1 MAMDDRI
8 RREGDNAEL
17 LRAIIAHLAEGVLIL
32 DRRGG
37 IIMANPA
44 AEAIFGLPAAQLIG
58 TGPADERLDPVREDG
73 SAWPPDA
80 HPSLD
85 TLATGKPHRGVI
97 KGVKRPDGSRA
108 WLSINT
114 TLVEL
119 PAPYGG
125 HGVVASLVDV
135 TGAVEARHALQTSE
149 QRFRDLTELSADWY
163 WEQDAEFRFV
173 EMSSGAQTRIGMP
186 PQDFLGKRRWDF
198 PWLNMSEADWSA
210 HRAAL
215 ERHEPFHDLQLRR
228 RDENGDSVIIS
239 VSGKPVFDAR
249 GRLTGYRGVG
259 RNITQRKRTKR
270 NLREIVERFRSLTE
284 LSSDWYWEMDAD
296 LRFTYVSEGIRKVR
310 GVAPE
315 TLLGKR
321 RWDSKDIVGSQEE
334 MARHRATLEAHLPFR
349 DFVLARSNAD
359 GKITYVSHT
368 GRPIFD
374 EKGVFRGYRGVARD
388 ITARVRAEEDLAR
401 MAHYDPLTGLPNR
414 TLLLDRLQRAM
425 ARADRGQRLLA
436 VMFLDLDQFK
446 EINDSLGHATGD
458 TVLKEAA
465 LRLENCLRLTDTV
478 ARLGGDEFT
487 ILLEDVGSVDEI
499 SRIADKLLK
508 AISAPAEV
516 AGHEL
521 HLSTSIGVTVYPLDD
536 QNADT
541 LLRNADLAMYHA
553 KQEGRNNVQFF
564 SRDMSE
570 RTEKRVDLLARL
582 RGAIARDELQLHYQ
596 PQVDVRSGGIIGVEA
611 LLRWNDPERGLVPP
625 MHFIPLAEDTG
636 LIIAI
641 GEWVL
646 REACAQAKR
655 WLDLGLGPLTMA
667 VNLSPRQFRE
677 KNLVQMV
684 AAILAETGLAPDR
697 LDLEITESSM
707 MHRAEEA
714 AAGLRALHALGVQIS
729 LDDFGT
735 GYSSLA
741 YLHRFPVHTLK
752 VDQSFVR
759 DIKSDRDDAAIVST
773 VLSLARQMGLK
784 ALAEGVETEAQLSFL
799 RTRGCDSFQGYL
811 FCRPQPAADVEA
823 LLTHHRAKFAPAPR
837 ARAKKRRPASRAG

>member
-1 MAMDDRI
+1 M
-8 RREGDNAEL
+8 NASAPLQTGSADL
-17 LRAIIAHLAEGVLIL
+17 LRAIIDNLAEGVLIL
-32 DRRGG
+32 CSEGKV
-37 IIMANPA
+37 ITANPA
-44 AEAIFGLPAAQLIG
+44 AEAILGLPMEKIVG
-58 TGPADERLDPVREDG
+58 SGPADKRWGPVHEDG
-73 SAWPPDA
+73 SPWPEDA

-85 TLATGKPHRGVI
+85 TLATGRPHRDVI
-97 KGVKRPDGSRA
+97 KGVQRPDGSRV
-108 WLSINT
+108 WISIST
-114 TLVEL
+114 TRVDL
-119 PAPYGG
+119 PAPHAGL
-125 HGVVASLVDV
+125 GVVASFVDV
-135 TGAVEARHALQTSE
+135 TSAVEARHALEKSE
-149 QRFRDLTELSADWY
+149 NRFRDLTELSADWY

-173 EMSSGAQTRIGMP
+173 EVSSGISNAGIARPAFIG
-186 PQDFLGKRRWDF
+186 KHRWDF
-198 PWLNMSEADWSA
+198 PWFNMTEADWAA

-215 ERHEPFHDLQLRR
+215 ERHEPFRDLELRR
-228 RDENGDSVIIS
+228 REPGGNVAIIS
-239 VSGKPVFDAR
+239 ISGKPVFDAQDR
-249 GRLTGYRGVG
+249 FTGYRGVG

-270 NLREIVERFRSLTE
+270 SLREIVERFRSLTE
-284 LSSDWYWEMDAD
+284 LSSDWYWEMDAE

-315 TLLGKR
+315 TLIGKR
-321 RWDSKDIVGSQEE
+321 RWDSKDIVGGDEE
-334 MARHRATLEAHLPFR
+334 MARHRATMEAHLPFK

-359 GKITYVSHT
+359 GKITYVSHA
-368 GRPIFD
+368 GKPIFD
-374 EKGVFRGYRGVARD
+374 DQGNFRGYRGVARD

-414 TLLLDRLQRAM
+414 TLLQGRLKRAM
-425 ARADRGQRLLA
+425 ARADRGQTLLA

-458 TVLKEAA
+458 AVLKEAA
-465 LRLENCLRLTDTV
+465 LRLESCLRLTDTV

-487 ILLEDVGSVDEI
+487 IVLEDVRSVDEI
-499 SRIADKLLK
+499 SRVAGKLLG
-508 AISAPAEV
+508 AIAARAEV

-521 HLSTSIGVTVYPLDD
+521 HLSTSIGVTVYPTDD
-536 QNADT
+536 HDADT

-570 RTEKRVDLLARL
+570 RTEKRGDLLARL
-582 RGAIARDELQLHYQ
+582 RGAIARNELQLHYQ
-596 PQVDVRSGGIIGVEA
+596 PQVDIRSGHIIGVEA
-611 LLRWNDPERGLVPP
+611 LLRWNDPERGLVSPAQ
-625 MHFIPLAEDTG
+625 FIPLAEDTG
-636 LIIAI
+636 LIVPI

-646 REACAQAKR
+646 REACGQAKR
-655 WLDLGLGPLTMA
+655 WLDAGLGPLTMA
-667 VNLSPRQFRE
+667 VNLSPRQFRQ

-684 AAILAETGLAPDR
+684 AGILAETGLPPAC
-697 LDLEITESSM
+697 LELEITESTM

-714 AAGLRALHALGVQIS
+714 AVGLRALHELGVQIA

-773 VLSLARQMGLK
+773 VLTLARQMGLK

-811 FCRPQPAADVEA
+811 FCRPQPAAEIEA
-823 LLTHHRAKFAPAPR
+823 LLVHHRTQFAPAPR
-837 ARAKKRRPASRAG
+837 VRSRKKKPASRAS

>member
-1 MAMDDRI
+1 
-8 RREGDNAEL
+8 
-17 LRAIIAHLAEGVLIL
+17 
-32 DRRGG
+32 
-37 IIMANPA
+37 
-44 AEAIFGLPAAQLIG
+44 
-58 TGPADERLDPVREDG
+58 
-73 SAWPPDA
+73 
-80 HPSLD
+80 
-85 TLATGKPHRGVI
+85 
-97 KGVKRPDGSRA
+97 
-108 WLSINT
+108 
-114 TLVEL
+114 
-119 PAPYGG
+119 
-125 HGVVASLVDV
+125 
-135 TGAVEARHALQTSE
+135 
-149 QRFRDLTELSADWY
+149 
-163 WEQDAEFRFV
+163 
-173 EMSSGAQTRIGMP
+173 
-186 PQDFLGKRRWDF
+186 
-198 PWLNMSEADWSA
+198 
-210 HRAAL
+210 
-215 ERHEPFHDLQLRR
+215 
-228 RDENGDSVIIS
+228 
-239 VSGKPVFDAR
+239 
-249 GRLTGYRGVG
+249 
-259 RNITQRKRTKR
+259 
-270 NLREIVERFRSLTE
+270 
-284 LSSDWYWEMDAD
+284 MDAD

-315 TLLGKR
+315 TLIGKR
-321 RWDSKDIVGSQEE
+321 RWDSKDIVGGEEE
-334 MARHRATLEAHLPFR
+334 MARHRAAMESHLPFK
-349 DFVLARSNAD
+349 DFVLARTNAD
-359 GKITYVSHT
+359 GRITYVSHT

-374 EKGVFRGYRGVARD
+374 DKGVFRGYRGVARD

-425 ARADRGQRLLA
+425 ARADRGQALLA

-458 TVLKEAA
+458 AVLKEAA
-465 LRLENCLRLTDTV
+465 LRLESCLRLTDTV

-487 ILLEDVGSVDEI
+487 ILLEDVRSVDEI
-499 SRIADKLLK
+499 SRVAGKLLS
-508 AISAPAEV
+508 AISGPAEV

-536 QNADT
+536 QDADT

-582 RGAIARDELQLHYQ
+582 RGAIARNELQLHYQ

-667 VNLSPRQFRE
+667 VNLSPRQFRQ
-677 KNLVQMV
+677 KSLVQMV
-684 AAILAETGLAPDR
+684 AAILAETSLPPGCLE
-697 LDLEITESSM
+697 LEITESTM

-714 AAGLRALHALGVQIS
+714 AVGLHALHALGVQIS

-811 FCRPQPAADVEA
+811 FCRPQPAADIEA
-823 LLTHHRAKFAPAPR
+823 LLTHHRVKFAPAPR
-837 ARAKKRRPASRAG
+837 ARGKKKRPASRAG